1 MMEPFFG
8 ERIWDLSFCADKII
22 FVKFLFNE
30 YFWLL
35 VYCVKLKQNKF
46 GITSNS

>member
-30 YFWLL
+30 YFLFIGLL
-35 VYCVKLKQNKF
+35 CEIEAK
-46 GITSNS
+46 